1 MRVIKFNKFER
12 VAGIFVISSVLGFAI
27 SLIGVAVKQ
36 GWFDQKFYW
45 TTSFISGDGVHPGT
59 LVQIQGLKAG
69 SVESVELDKDNR
81 VLVTFYVLGK
91 FQSKVR
97 RDSVAQ
103 LIRPFVIGERMLEIS
118 VGSTEEKPLP
128 QHTIMNSVESV
139 DLLTL
144 LSGKELGASLKAMS
158 GMMDSLKTLAE
169 AFLDK
174 DRMSAFINAF
184 DRIDPL
190 LKNLNVMSLEVIKLS
205 KQATKDEQLGT
216 VLKELAVTTRELN
229 ALVPELNR
237 QAPHFAK
244 DITSL
249 VENMAILTKE
259 FKVVLPALAEVA
271 PELPRASRRALE
283 ALDEAVVLIKAME
296 KSFFV
301 KGNAEEVREE
311 EARRDKSRQRVPSG
325 SSEESP

>member
-1 MRVIKFNKFER
+1 MRHIKFNKFER
-12 VAGIFVISSVLGFAI
+12 VAGIFVFVSIIGFLISMA
-27 SLIGVAVKQ
+27 GVAIKQ
-36 GWFDQKFYW
+36 GWFDRKVYW

-59 LVQIQGLKAG
+59 VVQIQGLKAG
-69 SVESVELDKDNR
+69 SVESVELDKDNK

-91 FQSKVR
+91 FESKVR
-97 RDSVAQ
+97 KDSVAQ
-103 LIRPFVIGERMLEIS
+103 LIRPFVIGERLLDVS
-118 VGSTEEKPLP
+118 VGSLTAGPLP
-128 QHTIMNSVESV
+128 EHSFMDSAETL
-139 DLLTL
+139 DLLSI

-158 GMMDSLKTLAE
+158 GMVESLKTLAE

-174 DRMSAFINAF
+174 NRTSAFINAF

-190 LKNLNVMSLEVIKLS
+190 LKNLNVMSIEVIKLA
-205 KQATKDEQLGT
+205 KQATKDEQLGV

-229 ALVPELNR
+229 VLVPELNR
-237 QAPHFAK
+237 QAPHLAK

-249 VENMAILTKE
+249 VKNLAVLTEE

-271 PELPRASRRALE
+271 PDLPRASRRALE

-301 KGNAEEVREE
+301 KGNADEVREE
-311 EARRDKSRQRVPSG
+311 EAQRDKTRNQKRQPASK
-325 SSEESP
+325 